1 MIYQIF
7 GFPFLL
13 KNEVLVSTFIFLN
26 SKSNETVKRES
37 VVNSVSINNNISEG
51 IENVDQSGGGNG
63 NGSGSGNSGNN
74 GTVLIPIK
82 PPKPPVIIN

>member
-1 MIYQIF
+1 MTKKSF
-7 GFPFLL
+7 LAGLFLL
-13 KNEVLVSTFIFLN
+13 GISVTAFA
-26 SKSNETVKRES
+26 KSNETVKRES

-51 IENVDQSGGGNG
+51 IESVDQSGGGNG
-63 NGSGSGNSGNN
+63 GGGAGNS